1 MSPKSR
7 VSTLNPN
14 PREMLSSMMP
24 DARPSWRNNATA
36 ASPEIF
42 VERIALVIPI
52 DPRMT
57 TIAKAYWTN
66 RSESRL
72 RNTSRVVGMVHQLHW
87 VTVGGRDYGT
97 RGELGSGP

>member
-1 MSPKSR
+1 
-7 VSTLNPN
+7 
-14 PREMLSSMMP
+14 MLSSMMP

-57 TIAKAYWTN
+57 TTVPAQIGATLTTYTI
-66 RSESRL
+66 L
-72 RNTSRVVGMVHQLHW
+72 RKYP
-87 VTVGGRDYGT
+87 RDN
-97 RGELGSGP
+97 PPNAV